1 VEADPVQSCFYSEL
15 AGGLWLT
22 PLPGVSWTL
31 GCALLH
37 QTGSQVRFRPLLS
50 SGVSATPERTRNPG
64 CPLDSLRVSLSRRAI
79 LGQAL
84 TTQRG

>member
-1 VEADPVQSCFYSEL
+1 MEADPVQSCFYSEL

-37 QTGSQVRFRPLLS
+37 QTGSQVRFRSLLS
-50 SGVSATPERTRNPG
+50 SGVSATPEGTRNPG
-64 CPLDSLRVSLSRRAI
+64 CPLDSGCPKDS
-79 LGQAL
+79 
-84 TTQRG
+84 